1 MLNAS
6 SRCDADDC
14 ILTARGTRT
23 ACLELAHCRRACQLA
38 SKKEDGLEQQASSF
52 WQSPRFLTTQLDLIP
67 VPRPEAGQTC
77 WELLPF
83 KATMALNG
91 DGIQDL
97 VTTPPMHLMD
107 FCSMPVQYEC
117 VVAPMPTPYDPCT
130 STGTPEMGTPP
141 QPPTMNPIVGPA
153 HNTRS
158 KRNTIEPCVRLQCYI
173 CGKRF
178 EHPMHLHNHMEL
190 HAPFTGDG
198 QSMVAGDDKVAPLPL
213 LSSPP
218 PPPPPPPSRS
228 RRSSSGRGSHQASL
242 HSCYICTKKFK
253 QVGHL
258 NNHVRLHT
266 GEKPYECQVCKKKF
280 TQSGHL
286 LSHTRM
292 HTNHRPYECK
302 YCNKSFT
309 QSGHLNNHERL
320 HSGERPYQCTVC
332 SKRFTQSGHLSN
344 HMRLHSGERPFECQ
358 VCSKT
363 FTQSGHL
370 NNHMRLH
377 TGGRPH
383 SCPVCQ
389 KRFTQTGHLSNHMRM
404 HTGERPY
411 DCLICDK
418 AFAQSGH
425 LASHLRSHQGLTLG
439 TSSGSCSARM
449 GGIPPPPRPAPH
461 IIKLTPAMPGQQQQ
475 QQQHQLKQEEQQQ
488 EQEQEQHEQ
497 LQQTMPVS
505 PENQAYDETPPEGA
519 QETNETSGAVTVACG
534 PGMTEPLG
542 TIVVHQPP
550 ALPMIET
557 QMKEEIQTGLQE
569 DTPVETHA
577 GITSEI
583 GYQTE
588 LQNGKQ
594 PGMEPQGSIF
604 EQAQMHM
611 DAGIQ
616 AEIQAG
622 VQTGMQPHLDPPL
635 DLEQEPRYQLECD
648 LPLDAH
654 YDSET
659 ETDDSGETNT
669 DDSGTEDSDTD
680 VGSRTLYNMNIPGK
694 SLET

>member
-1 MLNAS
+1 M
-6 SRCDADDC
+6 
-14 ILTARGTRT
+14 
-23 ACLELAHCRRACQLA
+23 
-38 SKKEDGLEQQASSF
+38 
-52 WQSPRFLTTQLDLIP
+52 
-67 VPRPEAGQTC
+67 
-77 WELLPF
+77 
-83 KATMALNG
+83 TMNG
-91 DGIQDL
+91 DSMQDL
-97 VTTPPMHLMD
+97 VSTPPMHLMD

-117 VVAPMPTPYDPCT
+117 VVAPMPTHYGP
-130 STGTPEMGTPP
+130 SSGAAASQMATPP
-141 QPPTMNPIVGPA
+141 QPPFSPVNSVVGPA

-158 KRNTIEPCVRLQCYI
+158 KRASMESCMRPQCYI
-173 CGKRF
+173 CGKKF
-178 EHPMHLHNHMEL
+178 ENPMHLHTHMEL
-190 HAPFTGDG
+190 HAPFTGEG
-198 QSMVAGDDKVAPLPL
+198 QPMVSGENNKMPPLSL
-213 LSSPP
+213 LPNPP
-218 PPPPPPPSRS
+218 PPPPPPPPS
-228 RRSSSGRGSHQASL
+228 RRSSSGRGSHQGTL

-358 VCSKT
+358 VCTKT

-439 TSSGSCSARM
+439 ASSTSCTGRM

-461 IIKLTPAMPGQQQQ
+461 IIKLTPAAQG
-475 QQQHQLKQEEQQQ
+475 EEQQLQNEEKQQQ
-488 EQEQEQHEQ
+488 EELQQDQHQQQYQQ
-497 LQQTMPVS
+497 LQQQTLPGL
-505 PENQAYDETPPEGA
+505 PENMHSDENPQKGAWKTSEQSAGIQMTCRPPVVVP
-519 QETNETSGAVTVACG
+519 QESM
-534 PGMTEPLG
+534 PSLEPVL
-542 TIVVHQPP
+542 
-550 ALPMIET
+550 ASMIDR
-557 QMKEEIQTGLQE
+557 QQHGIQTSMPG
-569 DTPVETHA
+569 DVVVVETHA
-577 GITSEI
+577 GVPHEMQVEVQRDSHHPGKLAMQPQDVASMRARMQVHMRANVPAEM
-583 GYQTE
+583 QTRVRAE
-588 LQNGKQ
+588 
-594 PGMEPQGSIF
+594 ME
-604 EQAQMHM
+604 
-611 DAGIQ
+611 
-616 AEIQAG
+616 
-622 VQTGMQPHLDPPL
+622 PHLDCQL
-635 DLEQEPRYQLECD
+635 DLAQDPRYQLD
-648 LPLDAH
+648 SDPPLYPR

-659 ETDDSGETNT
+659 ETDDS
-669 DDSGTEDSDTD
+669 DDSNTETDTQ
-680 VGSRTLYNMNIPGK
+680 TLYDMMNMSST

>member
-1 MLNAS
+1 MFGVLIYGSRYTRCYRGQVARRWCGRAGLGSGRALPVARALRAPSLLSAVSRAS
-6 SRCDADDC
+6 WPA
-14 ILTARGTRT
+14 
-23 ACLELAHCRRACQLA
+23 
-38 SKKEDGLEQQASSF
+38 KKEDGLE
-52 WQSPRFLTTQLDLIP
+52 P
-67 VPRPEAGQTC
+67 
-77 WELLPF
+77 
-83 KATMALNG
+83 
-91 DGIQDL
+91 QDL
-97 VTTPPMHLMD
+97 VSTPPMHLMD

-117 VVAPMPTPYDPCT
+117 VVAPMPTHYGP
-130 STGTPEMGTPP
+130 SSGAAASQMATPP
-141 QPPTMNPIVGPA
+141 QPPFSPVNSVVGPA

-158 KRNTIEPCVRLQCYI
+158 KRASMESCMRPQCYI
-173 CGKRF
+173 CGKKF
-178 EHPMHLHNHMEL
+178 ENPMHLHTHMEL
-190 HAPFTGDG
+190 HAPFTGEG
-198 QSMVAGDDKVAPLPL
+198 QPMVSGENNKMPPLSL
-213 LSSPP
+213 LPNPP
-218 PPPPPPPSRS
+218 PPPPPPPPS
-228 RRSSSGRGSHQASL
+228 RRSSSGRGSHQGTL

-358 VCSKT
+358 VCTKT

-439 TSSGSCSARM
+439 ASSTSCTGRM

-461 IIKLTPAMPGQQQQ
+461 IIKPPVVVPQESMPSLEPVLASMIDRQQHGIQTSMPG
-475 QQQHQLKQEEQQQ
+475 
-488 EQEQEQHEQ
+488 
-497 LQQTMPVS
+497 
-505 PENQAYDETPPEGA
+505 D
-519 QETNETSGAVTVACG
+519 
-534 PGMTEPLG
+534 
-542 TIVVHQPP
+542 VVV
-550 ALPMIET
+550 
-557 QMKEEIQTGLQE
+557 
-569 DTPVETHA
+569 VETHA
-577 GITSEI
+577 GVPHEMQVEVQRDSHHPGKLAMQPQDVASMRARMQVHMRANVPAEM
-583 GYQTE
+583 QTRVRAE
-588 LQNGKQ
+588 
-594 PGMEPQGSIF
+594 ME
-604 EQAQMHM
+604 
-611 DAGIQ
+611 
-616 AEIQAG
+616 
-622 VQTGMQPHLDPPL
+622 PHLDCQL
-635 DLEQEPRYQLECD
+635 DLAQDPRYQLD
-648 LPLDAH
+648 SDPPLYPR

-659 ETDDSGETNT
+659 ETDDS
-669 DDSGTEDSDTD
+669 DDSNTETDTQ
-680 VGSRTLYNMNIPGK
+680 TLYDMMNMSST